1 MYERMVEGIVYL
13 LIPFYNEF
21 KSLAL
26 LFLILTRARVR
37 ICRLSPPQLPV
48 SG

>member
-1 MYERMVEGIVYL
+1 MYERMIESIICL
-13 LIPFYNEF
+13 LIPFYNEL

-37 ICRLSPPQLPV
+37 K
-48 SG
+48 